1 MRSIRLSLPST
12 NWLPSTDDLSAQ
24 LVQAIGRLLLAVGL
38 VVTAGL
44 AGERGAAA
52 AQPTASTEMEST
64 EVGTPPAQWLANFDL
79 QVARQLQQSPAEV
92 QADLLEVLIREASQR
107 EDLALP
113 QTASALLR
121 VVETSED
128 RANRMMAVQALSEIR
143 PGQVGEARY
152 ERAMSQLYALGQ
164 QEGTSD
170 RVRGAIADAIIS
182 YRTS

>member
-1 MRSIRLSLPST
+1 MA
-12 NWLPSTDDLSAQ
+12 SA
-24 LVQAIGRLLLAVGL
+24 
-38 VVTAGL
+38 
-44 AGERGAAA
+44 
-52 AQPTASTEMEST
+52 EME
-64 EVGTPPAQWLANFDL
+64 TPPAQWLANFDL
-79 QVARQLQQSPAEV
+79 QVARQLQQSPPGI
-92 QADLLEVLIREASQR
+92 QGDLLKVLIQEASQR

-128 RANRMMAVQALSEIR
+128 RDHRMMAIQALSEIG